1 MQSENGEP
9 ELIVTLEDN
18 HDHVALLDALF
29 AQHICRLVAVIFQVA
44 VSEYSFFASRIA
56 PEKCAFVRFGSR
68 DGIDNIISEIEIFR
82 AFEGIINY
90 MSVFVIYLIHK
101 VFI

>member
-1 MQSENGEP
+1 MR
-9 ELIVTLEDN
+9 
-18 HDHVALLDALF
+18 LLV
-29 AQHICRLVAVIFQVA
+29 QRLVAVIFQVA
-44 VSEYSFFASRIA
+44 ISEDSLFTRRVA
-56 PEKCAFVRFGSR
+56 PEERTLVRLGSR
-68 DGIDNIISEIEIFR
+68 DGIDNIISKIEIFR